1 MKITTVEKNYNALIS
16 GSFNYQVTYD
26 NGQISFVPHNEANTD
41 YQAIQEWIADG
52 GTVIDNGGG
61 E

>member
-16 GSFNYQVTYD
+16 GSFSYQVTYD
-26 NGQISFVPHNEANTD
+26 NGQILFVPIDETNKD

-52 GTVIDNGGG
+52 GTVIDNPP